1 VSSGVAAWD
10 RRSAGSS
17 LTKFARHPL
26 EGNEALADRDEPT
39 PTVLAEPDD
48 ATTIKQLAVA
58 GAATTLARS
67 LGVRSIGLLL
77 NVVLARILAPHDF
90 GELALGL
97 TIYIAFNVF
106 ANAGLGASLIRRA
119 DPPDQDDLAT
129 VFGAQLGL
137 GLLGLAVVGGL
148 ATVFVTPPLIL
159 AALFLCTLPIQA
171 PRTIALIHLE
181 RRLEYRR
188 MAIVDVV
195 DCLCQ
200 AVVAI
205 VLVAAGMGVYGVA
218 LAQPLGV
225 VAGTVL
231 LLTWRVAPLRP
242 PRVVRSRA
250 RSLFADGAM
259 LGGGDAVNLV
269 RDLTLN
275 WGTAAIAGTSV
286 LGIWAFTL
294 RLAAIPSMMITALSQ
309 VTYSA
314 LPRLHAAGGSVQSV
328 VIPTLRLTTLGIGA
342 PVAVLA
348 GCSPQLVPLVL
359 GSKWADIID
368 VLPLTCLALLIAG
381 PVSIASVGYLF
392 AHGRVRRIL
401 TAQIAHSIVTVGLA
415 FVLLPSLGVIAL
427 GISMC
432 GGAVTDAAVL
442 GTAALKG
449 SNAGYLRAVGP
460 PVVGSVA
467 IGGAS
472 FSLAQSLQPSWAL
485 LVLFGIATLGA
496 YGLAILAIARDDMRR
511 MWGLIASKLARRT
524 LTA

>member
-1 VSSGVAAWD
+1 
-10 RRSAGSS
+10 
-17 LTKFARHPL
+17 
-26 EGNEALADRDEPT
+26 
-39 PTVLAEPDD
+39 
-48 ATTIKQLAVA
+48 
-58 GAATTLARS
+58 
-67 LGVRSIGLLL
+67 
-77 NVVLARILAPHDF
+77 
-90 GELALGL
+90 
-97 TIYIAFNVF
+97 
-106 ANAGLGASLIRRA
+106 
-119 DPPDQDDLAT
+119 
-129 VFGAQLGL
+129 
-137 GLLGLAVVGGL
+137 
-148 ATVFVTPPLIL
+148 
-159 AALFLCTLPIQA
+159 
-171 PRTIALIHLE
+171 
-181 RRLEYRR
+181 
-188 MAIVDVV
+188 
-195 DCLCQ
+195 
-200 AVVAI
+200 
-205 VLVAAGMGVYGVA
+205 
-218 LAQPLGV
+218 
-225 VAGTVL
+225 
-231 LLTWRVAPLRP
+231 
-242 PRVVRSRA
+242 
-250 RSLFADGAM
+250 M